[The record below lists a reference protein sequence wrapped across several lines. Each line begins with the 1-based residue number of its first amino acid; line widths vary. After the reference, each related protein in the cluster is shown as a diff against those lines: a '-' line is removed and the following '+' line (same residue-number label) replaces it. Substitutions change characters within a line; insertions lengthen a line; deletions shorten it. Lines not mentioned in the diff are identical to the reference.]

1 MGKKKVG
8 LALGSGSARGLAHI
22 GVLRVL
28 RHHGIPVDMIAGT
41 SMGAVVGSLYALR
54 GNISRIEEIA
64 SSMTR
69 MHVLSLVDLAL
80 PRTGLIAGQK
90 ITAWGKSLIGRD
102 IQFSDLQTPFACVAT
117 DIMSGKE
124 IVISEGSV
132 LEAVRASISIPGIFS
147 PAKRNGQYLVDGG
160 LVNPVPVSTVK
171 DMGAD
176 FIIAV
181 NVMPDVGSGKT
192 RWMGEK
198 SRTGFKPPNIVEV
211 LMQSLYIGSYKL
223 ARTASEGADIVIEP
237 QVGHI
242 GPGEFHRAQECIL
255 EGELAAEDCM
265 PKLKRLLT
273 PRT

>member
-1 MGKKKVG
+1 MSRKKVG

-28 RHHGIPVDMIAGT
+28 RHHGIPIDMIAGT
-41 SMGAVVGSLYALR
+41 SIGAVVGSLYALR

-64 SSMTR
+64 SGMTR

-90 ITAWGKSLIGRD
+90 ITAWGKSMIGRD
-102 IQFSDLQTPFACVAT
+102 VQFSDLKTPFTCVAT
-117 DIMSGKE
+117 DIMGGKE
-124 IVISEGSV
+124 VVISEGSV
-132 LEAVRASISIPGIFS
+132 LQAVRASISIPGIFAL
-147 PAKRNGQYLVDGG
+147 AKKDGQYLVDGG
-160 LVNPVPVSTVK
+160 LVNPVPVSAVR

-181 NVMPDVGSGKT
+181 NVMPDVGSGKI

-198 SRTGFKPPNIVEV
+198 TRSGLKPPNIVEV

-223 ARTASEGADIVIEP
+223 ARTASQGADIVIEP

-242 GPGEFHRAQECIL
+242 GPGEFHRAPECIL
-255 EGELAAEDCM
+255 QGELAVEDAM
-265 PKLKRLLT
+265 PKLKRLLASA
-273 PRT
+273 